1 MTISVAIQ
9 TLYDGPRRAKIQFT
23 GTSDGSGEATNQ
35 PLVVARSLSPL
46 NAATPCKRL
55 KVERI
60 SGNTSYGNVQLL
72 WDAEVPLKF
81 ADLAG
86 SDIRMDYSNITA
98 IVPPPSLISW
108 TGNILYSTTGFSAGS
123 TFMLEIELVTAL

>member
-23 GTSDGSGEATNQ
+23 GTSDGSGEVTLAL
-35 PLVVARSLSPL
+35 LVVARSLTPL
-46 NAATPCKRL
+46 NPAMPCKRV

-60 SGNTSYGNVQLL
+60 TGNTSYGNVELF

-81 ADLAG
+81 AELAG

-123 TFMLEIELVTAL
+123 TFMLEVELIKGA